1 MGAGV
6 TILIR
11 ILVLGFLAISLNA
24 CGGPETP
31 KTKEKSALE
40 KNLEPQL
47 DAIQKAEELE
57 DELLKNFEERDKK
70 MRESGI

>member
-1 MGAGV
+1 M

-24 CGGPETP
+24 CGGSETP